1 MERLDEDSGLASIP
15 LRALAFFLDSAIII
29 VVLMALGSLGLA
41 SGVQVGTALPA
52 MIAVL
57 AAYNIGFVAA
67 AGATPG
73 KAAVG
78 LRIVNSEG
86 ERPKPD
92 TAVLRFLV
100 YFALGALF
108 PFGAIANLAS
118 VLADDRRRSFA
129 DRIAG
134 TLVLQDA
141 PSGRRS

>member
-1 MERLDEDSGLASIP
+1 MEHLGEDVELASVP
-15 LRALAFFLDSAIII
+15 LRALAFFLDSAIVI
-29 VVLMALGSLGLA
+29 VILMTIGSLGLA

-67 AGATPG
+67 TGATPG
-73 KAAVG
+73 KTAVG
-78 LRIVNSEG
+78 LRIVGRDG
-86 ERPKPD
+86 ERPRPD

-108 PFGAIANLAS
+108 PLGTVANLAS
-118 VLADDRRRSFA
+118 VFADHRRRSFA

-141 PSGRRS
+141 QPDRRP